1 MNNTEEKSYRVG
13 ISELSLKLGY
23 KHLKTFWRRVNSLQV
38 LQVELS
44 ESGYKKG
51 QKEFTP
57 KQMKLICDRIGYPE
71 SE

>member
-1 MNNTEEKSYRVG
+1 MNPEEKSYRIG
-13 ISELSLKLGY
+13 ISELSAKLGY

-38 LQVELS
+38 LKSELAK
-44 ESGYKKG
+44 SGYKKG

-71 SE
+71 